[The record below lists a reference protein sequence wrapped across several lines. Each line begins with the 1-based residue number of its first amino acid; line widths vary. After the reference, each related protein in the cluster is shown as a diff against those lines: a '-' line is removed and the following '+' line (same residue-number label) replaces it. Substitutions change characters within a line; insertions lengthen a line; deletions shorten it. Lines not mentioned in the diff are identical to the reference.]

1 MKLARSCKYTRL
13 GGRLRKPKLPPVH
26 VTIPR
31 QTRLRLHN
39 AWEILRANLTLR
51 SAASRHALRLGLTL
65 ALATA
70 LYRIFPMLVQRGYWI
85 PLTALLVLKPD
96 FRTTFAR
103 GVARLVGTMLGA
115 VLTTLLVAVLAPT
128 QELLVILDAIM
139 AYLAFSFLY
148 ANYAIFSA
156 FITMETVFL
165 LTFVVPQPLE
175 TVTYRAIDTAI
186 GGILALLIYALWPT
200 WERSQVP
207 GNIANR
213 IEALR
218 RYFVAVMD
226 AYAHPEA
233 YDALAIHD
241 RLRESRL
248 ARSNAEASV
257 ERSLQEPE
265 PHRIDPDLALG
276 LLGAADNIARSVLA
290 LEAYLLDN
298 PSRHAIPQITTFT
311 AKVDE
316 SLRLLATAIREERPV
331 TALPNLEEAL
341 RTLEQAEKSGN
352 RTRNEASTDL
362 RFVISEA
369 KHIIRSINAMGV

>member
-1 MKLARSCKYTRL
+1 
-13 GGRLRKPKLPPVH
+13 
-26 VTIPR
+26 
-31 QTRLRLHN
+31 
-39 AWEILRANLTLR
+39 
-51 SAASRHALRLGLTL
+51 
-65 ALATA
+65 
-70 LYRIFPMLVQRGYWI
+70 ML
-85 PLTALLVLKPD
+85 
-96 FRTTFAR
+96 F
-103 GVARLVGTMLGA
+103 GT
-115 VLTTLLVAVLAPT
+115 
-128 QELLVILDAIM
+128 
-139 AYLAFSFLY
+139 
-148 ANYAIFSA
+148 
-156 FITMETVFL
+156 
-165 LTFVVPQPLE
+165 
-175 TVTYRAIDTAI
+175 
-186 GGILALLIYALWPT
+186 ILALLIYALWPT

-226 AYAHPEA
+226 AY
-233 YDALAIHD
+233 DALAIHE

-265 PHRIDPDLALG
+265 PYRIDPDLALG

-298 PSRHAIPQITTFT
+298 PSRHAIPQITAFT

-316 SLRLLATAIREERPV
+316 ALRLLATAIREERPV

-341 RTLEQAEKSGN
+341 RTLEHAEKSGN
-352 RTRNEASTDL
+352 RTRNEATTAL

-369 KHIIRSINAMGV
+369 KHLNPTTN